1 MSKII
6 KLAQGS
12 GGFETSKLIEEVFS
26 SKLGNEY
33 LNRAEDAATLSISG
47 KIAYST
53 DSFVVEPIV
62 FPGGDIGKLAICGTV
77 NDLCMM
83 GAVPQYLTIGFI
95 LEEGLAVDTLE
106 KIVSSVE
113 ECAREAGVKIVAAD
127 TKVIPGKGGMYI
139 NTSGIG
145 VIPDGRDLK
154 FENIKDGDK
163 ILLSRSIGDH
173 HAAIM
178 SARMGIENNIKSDV
192 APLNTQVEAVFSA
205 GVNVRAMRDVTRG
218 GLGTVLNELASARG
232 VGMTIY
238 EEKLPVSCDTAALCK
253 ILGLDIFYMGNE
265 GTFIAIIAP
274 EDEEKALSVLPNG
287 AIIGECTGDKV
298 IVKNSFGGERILPV
312 LYGEGLPRIC

>member
-1 MSKII
+1 MDEII

-12 GGFETSKLIEEVFS
+12 GGFETARLIEEVFS

-33 LNRAEDAATLSISG
+33 LNRAEDAATFDIQG

-62 FPGGDIGKLAICGTV
+62 FPGGDIGKLSVCGTV

-83 GAVPQYLTIGFI
+83 GAIPRYLTIGFI
-95 LEEGLAVDTLE
+95 LEEGLSVETL
-106 KIVSSVE
+106 KMIVSSIA
-113 ECAREAGVKIVAAD
+113 ECAKEAKVKIVAAD
-127 TKVIPGKGGMYI
+127 TKVVPGKGGMYI

-145 VIPDGRDLK
+145 IVPEGRCCAV
-154 FENIKDGDK
+154 ENIKKDDR
-163 ILLSRSIGDH
+163 ILLSHSIGDH

-178 SARMGIENNIKSDV
+178 SVRMGIENNIKSDV
-192 APLNTQVEAVFSA
+192 APLGAQVEKLFSA

-218 GLGTVLNELASARG
+218 GLGTVLNELAQSGNTGMIVEEESITVAR
-232 VGMTIY
+232 
-238 EEKLPVSCDTAALCK
+238 DTAALCK

-265 GTFIAIIAP
+265 GTFIAIIPP
-274 EDEEKALSVLPNG
+274 EDEGKALSALPD
-287 AIIGECTGDKV
+287 ACIIGVCEGDKV
-298 IVKNSFGGERILPV
+298 IVRNAFGGERVLPV